1 MKVNFRLLAAAGLVF
16 LTGTA
21 LAQTSM
27 NFQLVGQN
35 PLFNRG
41 MNAAAT
47 IFQNFLYVG
56 NRSDGSSRCGF
67 GDPRRTDPNFG
78 LDTCP
83 QCTSRHFDTQYHRSG
98 EPHGSRRDFRAAEH
112 VQQAC
117 RNYLTRTTCMA
128 PRKVANHDEFPLQ
141 FGDSRLPT
149 HDRHYLSLRYQ
160 VLQLEEPDESAV
172 HFALRAYVTG
182 GSAGETARDVPMGRP
197 E

>member
-1 MKVNFRLLAAAGLVF
+1 MKVNFRLLAATGLVF

-21 LAQTSM
+21 VAQTSM

-56 NRSDGSSRCGF
+56 NRTDGSSRCGF

-83 QCTSRHFDTQYHRSG
+83 HVHPGILILSIKDPTNPTVVG
-98 EPHGSRRDFRAAEH
+98 EIPAPLNPPGKLVGVSDPELR
-112 VQQAC
+112 VC
-117 RNYLTRTTCMA
+117 R
-128 PRKVANHDEFPLQ
+128 
-141 FGDSRLPT
+141 T
-149 HDRHYLSLRYQ
+149 HICLS
-160 VLQLEEPDESAV
+160 P
-172 HFALRAYVTG
+172 
-182 GSAGETARDVPMGRP
+182 
-197 E
+197 